1 MLKKHR
7 CLLTLLLLLITM
19 PLSVLAQTQ
28 NQTEITEP
36 DETTAP
42 ERVDVAPA
50 AEDSQIRDRIAGIMA
65 ATEWFEKPEVEV
77 NDGVVFLSGSTNS
90 GDYKRWAG
98 DLARNTQDV
107 TAVVNRIE
115 ILDPDIWD
123 YQPAFTGLQELWRNI
138 MSAIPFLIFGI
149 VVLVIFWGIS
159 ALVAKGAR
167 AYLTKRD
174 MNELLQDI
182 TARGIAIF
190 VFLLGIYIVF
200 HVADLTNVALTILGG
215 TGLLGI
221 VLGIAFR
228 DITENFLAS
237 IFLSVQNP
245 FHAGDLVEIN
255 DNTGFIQRLTIR
267 ATLLMTLDG
276 NHLQIPNS
284 AVYKSS
290 ILNYTSNPKQ
300 RFSFVI
306 GIGYDASVI
315 SAQDIATKIFEE
327 HPAVL
332 KEPEPLVLVDELA
345 SSTIN
350 LVYYIWVDGSVHNVL
365 KVKSSV
371 LRQVKTAYMAEG
383 ISMPDDARERVF
395 LDGTTLQPR
404 KAATP
409 SGKEE
414 PAGGPAEGDS
424 KLITKAEGQLES
436 NDEEILEQARTSRSP
451 EEGDDLLKS
460 SRQV

>member
-1 MLKKHR
+1 MRKKYY
-7 CLLTLLLLLITM
+7 CVSIILFSLVIITI
-19 PLSVLAQTQ
+19 PFSVFAQDQ
-28 NQTEITEP
+28 SQMESTEQE
-36 DETTAP
+36 DTAVP
-42 ERVDVAPA
+42 ERVDVAPTA
-50 AEDSQIRDRIAGIMA
+50 DDSQIRDRLTGILT
-65 ATEWFEKPEVEV
+65 ATGWFENPQVEV
-77 NDGVVFLSGSTNS
+77 NDGVVFFSGSTKT
-90 GDYKRWAG
+90 DDHKKWAG

-115 ILDPDIWD
+115 VMDPDIWD
-123 YQPAFTGLQELWRNI
+123 YQPAYTGLQELWRNI

-149 VVLVIFWGIS
+149 VVLVLFWGIS

-167 AYLTKRD
+167 AYLTNRE

-255 DNTGFIQRLTIR
+255 DNTGFVQRLTIR

-290 ILNYTSNPKQ
+290 ILNFTSNPKQ

-306 GIGYDASVI
+306 GIGYDASVT
-315 SAQDIATKIFEE
+315 SAQDLASKIFDE

-332 KEPEPLVLVDELA
+332 TEPEPLVLVDKLA

-350 LVYYIWVDGSVHNVL
+350 LMFYVWVDGSKHNVL

-371 LRQVKTAYMAEG
+371 LRQIKTAYMAAG
-383 ISMPDDARERVF
+383 ISMPDDARERVY
-395 LDGTTLQPR
+395 LDGVTLHPKKGSVTSDQKKPES
-404 KAATP
+404 TP
-409 SGKEE
+409 V
-414 PAGGPAEGDS
+414 AEDS
-424 KLITKAEGQLES
+424 QLITKAEGQLES

-451 EEGDDLLKS
+451 EGGEDLLKPS
-460 SRQV
+460 K

>member
-1 MLKKHR
+1 MHQENRYLFI
-7 CLLTLLLLLITM
+7 LLLLLITM
-19 PLSVLAQTQ
+19 PLSVLAQGQT
-28 NQTEITEP
+28 QTETTEP
-36 DETTAP
+36 DETAAP
-42 ERVDVAPA
+42 QRVDVAPVA
-50 AEDSQIRDRIAGIMA
+50 DDSQISDRLSRILT
-65 ATEWFEKPEVEV
+65 ATEWFQNPQVKV
-77 NDGVVFLSGSTNS
+77 NDGVVFLSGSTET
-90 GDYKRWAG
+90 GDHKRWAG

-123 YQPAFTGLQELWRNI
+123 YQPAYTGLQELWRNI

-159 ALVAKGAR
+159 VLVGKGAR
-167 AYLTKRD
+167 AYLANRQ

-182 TARGIAIF
+182 AARGIAIV
-190 VFLLGIYIVF
+190 VFLMGIYIVF

-245 FHAGDLVEIN
+245 FHAGDHVEIN
-255 DNTGFIQRLTIR
+255 GNTGFVQRLTIR

-284 AVYKSS
+284 TVYKSS
-290 ILNYTSNPKQ
+290 ILNYTSNPNQ

-306 GIGYDASVI
+306 GIGYDASVA
-315 SAQDIATKIFEE
+315 SAQDLASKIFEE

-332 KEPEPLVLVDELA
+332 REPEALVLVDKLD

-350 LVYYIWVDGSVHNVL
+350 LMFYVWVDGSKHNIL

-371 LRQVKTAYMAEG
+371 LRQIKTAYMAEG

-395 LDGTTLQPR
+395 LDGVTLQPL
-404 KAATP
+404 KKTAPSDKKKPESTP
-409 SGKEE
+409 L
-414 PAGGPAEGDS
+414 AEDS

-436 NDEEILEQARTSRSP
+436 NDEEILEQARKSRSP
-451 EEGDDLLKS
+451 EEGDNLLKPNN
-460 SRQV
+460 

>member
-1 MLKKHR
+1 MHKKYH
-7 CLLTLLLLLITM
+7 CLLILLLLLITL
-19 PLSVLAQTQ
+19 PISVLAQVQ
-28 NQTEITEP
+28 NQTETTEQ

-42 ERVDVAPA
+42 QRVDVAPVA
-50 AEDSQIRDRIAGIMA
+50 DDTQIRERLIRILT
-65 ATEWFEKPEVEV
+65 ATAWFEDPQVEV
-77 NDGVVFLSGSTNS
+77 NDGVVFLSGWTET

-123 YQPAFTGLQELWRNI
+123 YQPAYTGLQELWRNI

-167 AYLTKRD
+167 AYLTNRQ
-174 MNELLQDI
+174 MNDLLQDI
-182 TARGIAIF
+182 TARGIAIV

-245 FHAGDLVEIN
+245 FHAGDHVDIN
-255 DNTGFIQRLTIR
+255 GNTGFVQRLTIR

-284 AVYKSS
+284 TVYKSS
-290 ILNYTSNPKQ
+290 ILNYTSNPNQ
-300 RFSFVI
+300 RISFVI
-306 GIGYDASVI
+306 GIGYDSSVT
-315 SAQDIATKIFEE
+315 SAQDLASGVFEE
-327 HPAVL
+327 HPAIL
-332 KEPEPLVLVDELA
+332 REPEPLVLVDKLA

-350 LVYYIWVDGSVHNVL
+350 LMFYIWVDGSKHNVL
-365 KVKSSV
+365 KVKSSL
-371 LRQVKTAYMAEG
+371 LRQIKTLYLEEG

-395 LDGTTLQPR
+395 IDGLTIQTR
-404 KAATP
+404 KKTDTSGPTKIENTP
-409 SGKEE
+409 ASE
-414 PAGGPAEGDS
+414 DS

-436 NDEEILEQARTSRSP
+436 NDEEILEQARKSRSP
-451 EEGDDLLKS
+451 EEGDDLLKPS
-460 SRQV
+460 K

>member
-1 MLKKHR
+1 MHKEYQYIFIV
-7 CLLTLLLLLITM
+7 LLLLITM
-19 PLSVLAQTQ
+19 PHSVLAQVQ
-28 NQTEITEP
+28 NQTETTEP
-36 DETTAP
+36 DETAAP
-42 ERVDVAPA
+42 ERVDVAPVA
-50 AEDSQIRDRIAGIMA
+50 DDSQIRDRLARILT
-65 ATEWFEKPEVEV
+65 ATEWFENPQVEV
-77 NDGVVFLSGSTNS
+77 NDGVVFLSGSTET

-107 TAVVNRIE
+107 TAVVNRID

-123 YQPAFTGLQELWRNI
+123 YQPAYTGLQELWRNI

-159 ALVAKGAR
+159 LLVAKGAR
-167 AYLTKRD
+167 AYLVNRQ
-174 MNELLQDI
+174 MNDLLQDI
-182 TARGIAIF
+182 AARGIGIF

-245 FHAGDLVEIN
+245 FHAGDHVEIN
-255 DNTGFIQRLTIR
+255 NNIGYVQRLTIR

-284 AVYKSS
+284 IVYKSS
-290 ILNYTSNPKQ
+290 ILNYTSNPNQ

-306 GIGYDASVI
+306 GIGYDASVT
-315 SAQDIATKIFEE
+315 SAQDLATKIFEE

-332 KEPEPLVLVDELA
+332 REPEPLVLVDKLA
-345 SSTIN
+345 PSTIN
-350 LVYYIWVDGSVHNVL
+350 LMFYVWVDGSKHNVL

-371 LRQVKTAYMAEG
+371 LRQIKTAYLAEG
-383 ISMPDDARERVF
+383 VSMPDDARERIF
-395 LDGTTLQPR
+395 LDGVTIQSR
-404 KAATP
+404 KETEASDKKKTVSRP
-409 SGKEE
+409 V
-414 PAGGPAEGDS
+414 AEDS

-436 NDEEILEQARTSRSP
+436 NDEEILEQARKSRSP
-451 EEGDDLLKS
+451 EEGDDLLKPNK
-460 SRQV
+460 

>member
-1 MLKKHR
+1 MRIKYY
-7 CLLTLLLLLITM
+7 CLFIILLLLITT
-19 PLSVLAQTQ
+19 PLSVFAQVQTQ
-28 NQTEITEP
+28 TQTTET
-36 DETTAP
+36 DETEAP
-42 ERVDVAPA
+42 ERVEVEPVADDA
-50 AEDSQIRDRIAGIMA
+50 QIQERLSRILT
-65 ATEWFEKPEVEV
+65 ATEWFGDPQVEV
-77 NDGVVFLSGSTNS
+77 RDGVVFLRGSTET
-90 GDYKRWAG
+90 DDHKRWAG

-115 ILDPDIWD
+115 VLDPDIWD
-123 YQPAFTGLQELWRNI
+123 YQPAYTGLQELWRNI

-149 VVLVIFWGIS
+149 VVLILFWGIS
-159 ALVAKGAR
+159 ALVAKGTR
-167 AYLTKRD
+167 AYLTNRD

-182 TARGIAIF
+182 TAKGIAIF

-245 FHAGDLVEIN
+245 FHAGDHVDIN
-255 DNTGFIQRLTIR
+255 GNTGFVQRLTIR

-284 AVYKSS
+284 LVYKSS

-315 SAQDIATKIFEE
+315 SAQDLATKIFEE

-332 KEPEPLVLVDELA
+332 KEPEPLVLVDKLA

-350 LVYYIWVDGSVHNVL
+350 LMFYVWVDGSKHNVL

-371 LRQVKTAYMAEG
+371 LRQIKTAYMSEG
-383 ISMPDDARERVF
+383 ISMPDDARERVY
-395 LDGTTLQPR
+395 LDGVTMHPKKGT
-404 KAATP
+404 ATP
-409 SGKEE
+409 DQKKSESI
-414 PAGGPAEGDS
+414 PAEEDS
-424 KLITKAEGQLES
+424 QLITKAEGQLES
-436 NDEEILEQARTSRSP
+436 NDEEILEQARTWL
-451 EEGDDLLKS
+451 DLRKGE
-460 SRQV
+460 RIY

>member
-1 MLKKHR
+1 MKKEYR
-7 CLLTLLLLLITM
+7 RLFILFLLLITL
-19 PLSVLAQTQ
+19 PLSVLAQVQ
-28 NQTEITEP
+28 NQTTDQ
-36 DETTAP
+36 DESAAP
-42 ERVDVAPA
+42 ERVDVEPVAD
-50 AEDSQIRDRIAGIMA
+50 DSQIRDRIARILT
-65 ATEWFEKPEVEV
+65 ATEWFENPQVEV
-77 NDGVVFLSGSTNS
+77 NDGVVFLSGST
-90 GDYKRWAG
+90 GTIDHKRWAG

-123 YQPAFTGLQELWRNI
+123 YQPAYTGLQELWRNI
-138 MSAIPFLIFGI
+138 MSAVPFLIFGI

-159 ALVAKGAR
+159 VLVAKGAR
-167 AYLTKRD
+167 FYFSSRK
-174 MNELLQDI
+174 MNDLLQTI
-182 TARGIAIF
+182 AARGIAIL

-255 DNTGFIQRLTIR
+255 NNTGFVQRLTIR
-267 ATLLMTLDG
+267 ATLLITLDG
-276 NHLQIPNS
+276 NHLQIPN
-284 AVYKSS
+284 ATVYKSS
-290 ILNYTSNPKQ
+290 IVNYTSNPNQ
-300 RFSFVI
+300 RVIFVI

-315 SAQDIATKIFEE
+315 SAQDIASKIFQE
-327 HPAVL
+327 HPAIL
-332 KEPEPLVLVDELA
+332 REPEPWILVDELA

-350 LVYYIWVDGSVHNVL
+350 LKYYFWVDGSKHNVL

-371 LRQVKTAYMAEG
+371 LRQIKTAYMTQG
-383 ISMPDDARERVF
+383 ISMPDDARERVYLEGVTF
-395 LDGTTLQPR
+395 QSQ
-404 KAATP
+404 KEKVP
-409 SGKEE
+409 SGKT
-414 PAGGPAEGDS
+414 PPVSAPVAEDS
-424 KLITKAEGQLES
+424 KLITKAEGQLKS

-451 EEGDDLLKS
+451 EEGDNLLKPNK
-460 SRQV
+460 

>member
-1 MLKKHR
+1 MHREYR
-7 CLLTLLLLLITM
+7 CLFIILLLLITM
-19 PLSVLAQTQ
+19 PLSVHAQVQ
-28 NQTEITEP
+28 NQTETIEQ

-42 ERVDVAPA
+42 ERVDVEPVANDA
-50 AEDSQIRDRIAGIMA
+50 QIRERLARILT
-65 ATEWFEKPEVEV
+65 ATEWFEDPQVEV
-77 NDGVVFLSGSTNS
+77 NDGVVFLSGSTKTN
-90 GDYKRWAG
+90 DHKRWAG

-115 ILDPDIWD
+115 ILDPDIWN

-159 ALVAKGAR
+159 VLVAKGAR
-167 AYLTKRD
+167 SYLAKRLIND
-174 MNELLQDI
+174 LLQDI
-182 TARGIAIF
+182 AARGIAF
-190 VFLLGIYIVF
+190 VVFLLGIYIVF

-245 FHAGDLVEIN
+245 FHAGDHVDIN
-255 DNTGFIQRLTIR
+255 GNSGFVQRLTIR

-284 AVYKSS
+284 TVYKSS
-290 ILNYTSNPKQ
+290 ILNYTSNPNQ
-300 RFSFVI
+300 RISFVI
-306 GIGYDASVI
+306 GIGYDASVT
-315 SAQDIATKIFEE
+315 SAQDLASKIFEE
-327 HPAVL
+327 HPAIL
-332 KEPEPLVLVDELA
+332 REPEPLVLVDKLA

-350 LVYYIWVDGSVHNVL
+350 LMFYIWVDGSKHNVL
-365 KVKSSV
+365 KVKSSA
-371 LRQVKTAYMAEG
+371 LRQIKTAYLAEG

-395 LDGTTLQPR
+395 IDGLTLQSR
-404 KAATP
+404 KETGASDVKTP
-409 SGKEE
+409 ESI
-414 PAGGPAEGDS
+414 PLAEDS
-424 KLITKAEGQLES
+424 KLVTKAEGQLES

-451 EEGDDLLKS
+451 EEGDDLLKPKK
-460 SRQV
+460 

>member
-1 MLKKHR
+1 MQTKYYGLFV
-7 CLLTLLLLLITM
+7 LLLLITM
-19 PLSVLAQTQ
+19 PLGVLAQVQTQ
-28 NQTEITEP
+28 TQTTET
-36 DETTAP
+36 DETEAP
-42 ERVDVAPA
+42 ERVEVEPVAD
-50 AEDSQIRDRIAGIMA
+50 DSQIQERLARILT
-65 ATEWFEKPEVEV
+65 ATEWFDNPQVEV
-77 NDGVVFLSGSTNS
+77 RDGVVFLSGSTAT
-90 GDYKRWAG
+90 DDHKRWAG

-107 TAVVNRIE
+107 TAVVNRID

-123 YQPAFTGLQELWRNI
+123 YQPAYTGLQELWRNI

-149 VVLVIFWGIS
+149 VVLVLFWGIS
-159 ALVAKGAR
+159 ALVARGAR
-167 AYLTKRD
+167 AYLTNRD

-237 IFLSVQNP
+237 IFLSIQNP
-245 FHAGDLVEIN
+245 FHAGDHVDIN
-255 DNTGFIQRLTIR
+255 GNTGFVQRLTIR

-284 AVYKSS
+284 MVYKSS
-290 ILNYTSNPKQ
+290 ILNFTSNPKQ

-306 GIGYDASVI
+306 GIGYDASVT
-315 SAQDIATKIFEE
+315 SAQDLATKIFEE

-332 KEPEPLVLVDELA
+332 KEPDPLVLVDKLA

-350 LVYYIWVDGSVHNVL
+350 LMFYVWVDASKHNVL

-371 LRQVKTAYMAEG
+371 LRQIKTAYMAAG
-383 ISMPDDARERVF
+383 ISMPDDARERVY
-395 LDGTTLQPR
+395 LDGVTLHP
-404 KAATP
+404 KKGTATP
-409 SGKEE
+409 DQKIPESTPVTE
-414 PAGGPAEGDS
+414 DS
-424 KLITKAEGQLES
+424 QLITKAEGQLES
-436 NDEEILEQARTSRSP
+436 IDEEILEQARTARSP
-451 EEGDDLLKS
+451 EEGEDLLKPKN
-460 SRQV
+460 